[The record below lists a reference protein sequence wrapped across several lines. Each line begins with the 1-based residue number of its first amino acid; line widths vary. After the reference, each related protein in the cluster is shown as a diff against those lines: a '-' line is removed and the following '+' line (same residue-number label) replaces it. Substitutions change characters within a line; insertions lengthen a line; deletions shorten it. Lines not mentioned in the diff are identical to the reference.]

1 MKLANWL
8 VVGKSNA
15 LCGEGAQMAFTCE
28 ICQTIRRFRTVE
40 RPRIAGD
47 FWVGYLDGQPAVLS
61 PEGQGTTPV
70 GYRYVSEG
78 EAFETLD
85 HQRVW
90 YVSSGKWESTRS
102 EYWTD
107 GGFIDI
113 DDNEW
118 EWCRQEPPCLAE

>member
-1 MKLANWL
+1 
-8 VVGKSNA
+8 
-15 LCGEGAQMAFTCE
+15 MAFTCE
-28 ICQTIRRFRTVE
+28 ICQVIKRFRTVE
-40 RPRIAGD
+40 RPWIAGD
-47 FWVGYLDGQPAVLS
+47 FWVGYLDGRPAVLS

-90 YVSSGKWESTRS
+90 YVSNGKWESTRS

-107 GGFIDI
+107 SSKFIDI